1 MYKMDDEA
9 VSKLA
14 YGLKEIVRHART
26 VMENPDDSHNRL
38 EHIVELAQK
47 QLENLKEGKY
57 RTKATQRMRKP
68 NRNR

>member
-9 VSKLA
+9 VSKLTS
-14 YGLKEIVRHART
+14 GLKKIVRDART
-26 VMENPDDSHNRL
+26 IMENPDESHNRL
-38 EHIVELAQK
+38 ENIVDLAQK

-68 NRNR
+68 NKN